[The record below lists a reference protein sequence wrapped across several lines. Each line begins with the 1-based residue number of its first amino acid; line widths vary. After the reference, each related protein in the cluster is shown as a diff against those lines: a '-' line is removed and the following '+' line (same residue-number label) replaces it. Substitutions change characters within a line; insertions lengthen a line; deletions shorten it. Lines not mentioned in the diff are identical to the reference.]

1 MASITM
7 SVIETTQY
15 TVEHLGNN
23 VWSTTDYDYATR
35 LVTEI
40 NTSPAAPC
48 VDCGQSFPVML
59 VDFSASSRP
68 CPAEEGKEGV
78 HYGHRVKRE
87 AYDAYVATTPKAARQ
102 RVAEFVR
109 QWEIRSS
116 QPDYQHTVYS
126 VHYDA
131 KTDEGGVLTID
142 DLKTLLGA

>member
-1 MASITM
+1 MASINL
-7 SVIETTQY
+7 SVIETTLY

-40 NTSPAAPC
+40 NASPVAPC
-48 VDCGQSFPVML
+48 VGCGQSFPVML
-59 VDFSASSRP
+59 AAFSASSRP

-109 QWEIRSS
+109 QWEIQQNRGYYTG
-116 QPDYQHTVYS
+116 DVYS
-126 VHYDA
+126 VHFDPKASDA
-131 KTDEGGVLTID
+131 TLTID
-142 DLKTLLGA
+142 DLNTLLGG